1 MARPAK
7 SARSTLGLKTN
18 ARVSL
23 AVNASNSR
31 RRVQERIKSSDGK
44 IPRLTS
50 EGREERNRLAPS
62 WEEPNYS
69 RLGTKGSGRRG
80 RPADTALR
88 RLETR
93 ALHRLRNESGH

>member
-44 IPRLTS
+44 IPQLTS

-62 WEEPNYS
+62 SKLQQIRDKGVGKAGPARRHGPPQVRNTGSVTEV
-69 RLGTKGSGRRG
+69 GTDGWF
-80 RPADTALR
+80 
-88 RLETR
+88 
-93 ALHRLRNESGH
+93 